1 MDWKSLMV
9 HLKGIVATEKGNI
22 TAAAKV
28 LLKKLKDLK
37 FVAVYDTL
45 SCGLSVYS
53 EEHFISILKRHSV
66 QLHVQSS
73 VAALT
78 SLKKVPGFDE
88 QKH

>member
-1 MDWKSLMV
+1 MV
-9 HLKGIVATEKGNI
+9 HLESIVATEKGNI

-37 FVAVYDTL
+37 FVAIYDTL

-53 EEHFISILKRHSV
+53 EEHFISILKTRHSV